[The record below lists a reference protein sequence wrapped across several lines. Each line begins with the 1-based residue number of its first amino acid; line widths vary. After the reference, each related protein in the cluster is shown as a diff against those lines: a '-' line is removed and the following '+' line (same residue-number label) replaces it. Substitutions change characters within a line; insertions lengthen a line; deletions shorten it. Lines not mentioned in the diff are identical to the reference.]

1 MELIKKFKLQLSK
14 SLISEIMLEF
24 KGPRKN
30 TVDQRELKSFYLKEF
45 SEATV
50 N

>member
-1 MELIKKFKLQLSK
+1 MGLIKKFGLHLSK
-14 SLISEIMLEF
+14 SLIDEIMLAF
-24 KGPRKN
+24 DGPKR
-30 TVDQRELKSFYLKEF
+30 TVDQGQLKSFYLKEF